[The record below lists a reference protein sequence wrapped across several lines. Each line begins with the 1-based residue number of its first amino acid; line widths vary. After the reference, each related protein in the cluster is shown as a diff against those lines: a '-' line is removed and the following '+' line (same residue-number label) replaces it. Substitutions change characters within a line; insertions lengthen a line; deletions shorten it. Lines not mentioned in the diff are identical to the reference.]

1 MRTTHRLHSITLFV
15 ALGGGACAD
24 DDDDDA
30 AGDSSGSANDDAD
43 PSAGDDADPSA
54 GDDADPSAGDD
65 ADPSAGDDGSDGP
78 AESSGGAEGPGDE
91 SSGAADTG
99 QGGEF
104 SAGGTVSSD
113 AAPFMDNDGIGDLYI
128 VAFDDECGGNA
139 ASGTTV
145 VGADLSDPA
154 SSVPFTIEGLP
165 AGTFLLT
172 AFLDDNGDAD
182 PNAPGPNMGDIV
194 MADGVMPG
202 CVEVEIVDASVDG
215 AALVLNLALPFD
227 PP

>member
-1 MRTTHRLHSITLFV
+1 MRTTPHLHAITLFV
-15 ALGGGACAD
+15 ALGVNACVGDD

-30 AGDSSGSANDDAD
+30 AGDSTGQANDDAD
-43 PSAGDDADPSA
+43 PSGGDDADPSE
-54 GDDADPSAGDD
+54 GDDADPS
-65 ADPSAGDDGSDGP
+65 DDGSDGP
-78 AESSGGAEGPGDE
+78 AESSGSVEGPGDE

-128 VAFDDECGGNA
+128 VAFDDMCGGNA
-139 ASGTTV
+139 ATGTTI

-154 SSVPFTIEGLP
+154 NTVPFTIEGLA
-165 AGTFLLT
+165 AGTFFLT

-194 MADGVMPG
+194 MADGVMAG